1 MFEKLRF
8 IKDGLEMKN
17 KKTGSVLFLLLLTF
31 LLYPEGFMCFS
42 KDYKALRSDMVATQI
57 KQRGVTNPKI
67 LDAMLKVERHRFVP
81 DIMKPLAYNDGPL
94 PIGEGQTIS
103 QPYIVALMT
112 DCIISGGAAESPE
125 KLRILEI
132 GTGSGY
138 QAAILGE
145 LSYEVYTIEIVE
157 QLGKIAEKLLMELGY
172 KNVFVRTGDGY
183 KGWPEKAPFDRIIV
197 TCAPDEVPKP
207 LLDQLN
213 PDGGRMIIPVGPR
226 GDTQQLILIKRSG
239 NNYIRELVTYVM
251 FVPMTG
257 EGVKKN

>member
-1 MFEKLRF
+1 
-8 IKDGLEMKN
+8 MKN
-17 KKTGSVLFLLLLTF
+17 KKTGLVLFILLLTV
-31 LLYPEGFMCFS
+31 LLYPEGFMFFS
-42 KDYKALRSDMVATQI
+42 KDHGALRSSMVATQI
-57 KQRGVTNPKI
+57 KARGVTNPKI

-112 DCIISGGAAESPE
+112 DCIIIGGATEEASLKNAAAKSPE
-125 KLRILEI
+125 KLKILEI

-157 QLGKIAEKLLMELGY
+157 SLGKSAEKLLGELGY

-239 NNYIRELVTYVM
+239 DNYVRELITYVM